1 MEKLHKVQVT
11 ELLNRLQTHNWQ
23 EFAALQEQANTP
35 LNPPENLILDED
47 PEDEEVLTNLF
58 DPELEDY
65 WNKTHD

>member
-1 MEKLHKVQVT
+1 MHKAQVT

-23 EFAALQEQANTP
+23 EFALLQEQASPP
-35 LNPPENLILDED
+35 LNVPENLLVDTDDE
-47 PEDEEVLTNLF
+47 EEEVLTNLF